1 MNFKIALS
9 LISILL
15 LAAMSACGTLKNI
28 PGNIAGQVL
37 NESGSGR
44 GFVSVQLV
52 NVEDGSVVAA
62 ETTDDRGNFM
72 FKDAKM
78 GKYKLQV
85 VPSRNAE
92 PFVTD
97 AEEFSLA
104 PGKTEEITVTIL
116 SENTE

>member
-15 LAAMSACGTLKNI
+15 LAVLSACGTLKNI

-52 NVEDGSVVAA
+52 NVEDGAVVSA

-72 FKDAKM
+72 FKDVKM

-92 PFVTD
+92 PFATD
-97 AEEFSLA
+97 AEEFRLS